1 MLTALC
7 LVTLLQWLVQKQHMK
22 HTSLQHFVTVWW
34 LMLCSRS
41 YSPHQQYSVQLSS
54 LDVRGGSHSSTWS
67 QWVYFAYYLGNCLFY
82 HWATVQNFLNS
93 SFILTQTFRMEMR
106 LLPALRKWGSQQ
118 KGFCFELKNKTH
130 INISRSRKKKRKD
143 WEIFS
148 TSSQWTSD
156 NRCLV
161 LLEQQVFFFSCHVNF
176 KHNILY
182 FFDIS
187 HLFELFLFCFC
198 FIFYSSSVRNW
209 GFLSF
214 MSQTDFTSSLFPY
227 INKQPPNKTSSA
239 RSSFEPSAI
248 KRCSHYV
255 SAGFIKPV
263 THRNRCSWNLSQC
276 HIYINALKGGQC
288 SVSAFGGI
296 FYLFIFFEEQMT
308 RSGAGVLLVC
318 DSNVWGLWGVRVVGG
333 ACISCCLAS
342 VRVKGSG
349 REA

>member
-1 MLTALC
+1 
-7 LVTLLQWLVQKQHMK
+7 
-22 HTSLQHFVTVWW
+22 
-34 LMLCSRS
+34 MLCSRS

-54 LDVRGGSHSSTWS
+54 LNVRGGSHSSTWS

-161 LLEQQVFFFSCHVNF
+161 LLEQQLFFSCHVNF

-198 FIFYSSSVRNW
+198 FIFL
-209 GFLSF
+209 FLKCQKLRLFSF

-227 INKQPPNKTSSA
+227 INRNSRQTKPCQHEAALSFLPSRDVHTTSLQ
-239 RSSFEPSAI
+239 
-248 KRCSHYV
+248 V
-255 SAGFIKPV
+255 SL
-263 THRNRCSWNLSQC
+263 NL
-276 HIYINALKGGQC
+276 
-288 SVSAFGGI
+288 
-296 FYLFIFFEEQMT
+296 
-308 RSGAGVLLVC
+308 
-318 DSNVWGLWGVRVVGG
+318 
-333 ACISCCLAS
+333 
-342 VRVKGSG
+342 
-349 REA
+349 

>member
-1 MLTALC
+1 
-7 LVTLLQWLVQKQHMK
+7 
-22 HTSLQHFVTVWW
+22 
-34 LMLCSRS
+34 
-41 YSPHQQYSVQLSS
+41 
-54 LDVRGGSHSSTWS
+54 
-67 QWVYFAYYLGNCLFY
+67 
-82 HWATVQNFLNS
+82 
-93 SFILTQTFRMEMR
+93 MR

-118 KGFCFELKNKTH
+118 KGFCFELKNKPH
-130 INISRSRKKKRKD
+130 INISRSRKKQRKD

-161 LLEQQVFFFSCHVNF
+161 LLEQQL

-198 FIFYSSSVRNW
+198 FIFL
-209 GFLSF
+209 FLKCQKSRLFSF
-214 MSQTDFTSSLFPY
+214 MSQTDFTSSLY
-227 INKQPPNKTSSA
+227 INRNKTSSA

-248 KRCSHYV
+248 KRCSHCV

-276 HIYINALKGGQC
+276 HIYINAVKGGQC

-296 FYLFIFFEEQMT
+296 FYLFVFFEEQMT

>member
-156 NRCLV
+156 NRRLV
-161 LLEQQVFFFSCHVNF
+161 LLEQQGFFFSCHVNF

-198 FIFYSSSVRNW
+198 FIFLFLKCQKLRLFKLYVTNW
-209 GFLSF
+209 LHVFTISIYK
-214 MSQTDFTSSLFPY
+214 QTAAKQNLVSTKQLWAFCHQEMFTLRLCRF
-227 INKQPPNKTSSA
+227 
-239 RSSFEPSAI
+239 
-248 KRCSHYV
+248 H
-255 SAGFIKPV
+255 
-263 THRNRCSWNLSQC
+263 
-276 HIYINALKGGQC
+276 
-288 SVSAFGGI
+288 
-296 FYLFIFFEEQMT
+296 
-308 RSGAGVLLVC
+308 
-318 DSNVWGLWGVRVVGG
+318 
-333 ACISCCLAS
+333 
-342 VRVKGSG
+342 
-349 REA
+349 

>member
-156 NRCLV
+156 NRRLV
-161 LLEQQVFFFSCHVNF
+161 LLEQQVFFSCHVNF

-214 MSQTDFTSSLFPY
+214 MSNWLHVFTISIYKQTAAKQNLVSTKQLWAFCHQEMFTLRLCRF
-227 INKQPPNKTSSA
+227 
-239 RSSFEPSAI
+239 
-248 KRCSHYV
+248 H
-255 SAGFIKPV
+255 
-263 THRNRCSWNLSQC
+263 
-276 HIYINALKGGQC
+276 
-288 SVSAFGGI
+288 
-296 FYLFIFFEEQMT
+296 
-308 RSGAGVLLVC
+308 
-318 DSNVWGLWGVRVVGG
+318 
-333 ACISCCLAS
+333 
-342 VRVKGSG
+342 
-349 REA
+349 

>member
-1 MLTALC
+1 MCNLNIVAYSHLWHSHSTQRLLTTFPRTGPIHRNPQDPHRQTLHYTCSGHICMSWQVKLFCCFSNRDTLVKQKKNVLTALC

-156 NRCLV
+156 NRRLV
-161 LLEQQVFFFSCHVNF
+161 LLEQQLFFFLPCEF
-176 KHNILY
+176 
-182 FFDIS
+182 
-187 HLFELFLFCFC
+187 
-198 FIFYSSSVRNW
+198 
-209 GFLSF
+209 
-214 MSQTDFTSSLFPY
+214 QT
-227 INKQPPNKTSSA
+227 
-239 RSSFEPSAI
+239 
-248 KRCSHYV
+248 
-255 SAGFIKPV
+255 
-263 THRNRCSWNLSQC
+263 
-276 HIYINALKGGQC
+276 
-288 SVSAFGGI
+288 
-296 FYLFIFFEEQMT
+296 
-308 RSGAGVLLVC
+308 
-318 DSNVWGLWGVRVVGG
+318 
-333 ACISCCLAS
+333 
-342 VRVKGSG
+342 
-349 REA
+349 

>member
-1 MLTALC
+1 
-7 LVTLLQWLVQKQHMK
+7 
-22 HTSLQHFVTVWW
+22 
-34 LMLCSRS
+34 MLCSRS

-161 LLEQQVFFFSCHVNF
+161 LLEQQLFFFPAMWIS
-176 KHNILY
+176 NII
-182 FFDIS
+182 FCIS
-187 HLFELFLFCFC
+187 LIFL
-198 FIFYSSSVRNW
+198 IY
-209 GFLSF
+209 LSF
-214 MSQTDFTSSLFPY
+214 SCFAFVLFFVP
-227 INKQPPNKTSSA
+227 Q
-239 RSSFEPSAI
+239 
-248 KRCSHYV
+248 V
-255 SAGFIKPV
+255 SEIE
-263 THRNRCSWNLSQC
+263 
-276 HIYINALKGGQC
+276 
-288 SVSAFGGI
+288 AF
-296 FYLFIFFEEQMT
+296 
-308 RSGAGVLLVC
+308 
-318 DSNVWGLWGVRVVGG
+318 
-333 ACISCCLAS
+333 
-342 VRVKGSG
+342 
-349 REA
+349 